1 MTISSSGAGG
11 IVGALALGALMTA
24 MSGTAAGQCGA
35 HWLPET
41 PEQAVTGSLI
51 AGMTMWDSDGA
62 GPLGAKVVAV
72 GSFTTA
78 GGVAAKNIA
87 CWDGANWEQIG
98 GGTNGFIVSVATLS
112 DGRLVIA
119 GNFTLAGN
127 VPVAHIA
134 IWDGVQW
141 SGLGEGLSGTPAGP
155 INFQVNALAADANGG
170 VYAAGAFT
178 TAGTTPVTNIA
189 YWDGTTWSALGSGL
203 SGFGAGQ
210 PWVSDLLLLP
220 SGELLASGAFSDAGG
235 TAVKSIAKWDGTS
248 WSNIAG
254 GGVDGA
260 AWCMERAP
268 SGSIYVGGSFGVLTG
283 PFQSGSNIAEWNGT
297 KWNKLGSGV
306 AGSSGIGGS
315 VRDIAI
321 LENGDLIVGG
331 SLTVAGGSPASSI
344 ARWDGAAWS
353 PLGAGIPSAVHTM
366 LVHPSGELLVGRDAT
381 SSSNKTKVF
390 SRWVSGTCCVGDLDL
405 NGEVNDSDFEL
416 FVVAYNI
423 LDCADPAMPAGCPA
437 DVNGDA
443 LVDDADFTLFV
454 VAYNALICS

>member
-1 MTISSSGAGG
+1 MMISSSGARGS
-11 IVGALALGALMTA
+11 VGALALGALMTA
-24 MSGTAAGQCGA
+24 MSGTAAGQCDA
-35 HWLPET
+35 HWVPES

-51 AGMTMWDSDGA
+51 AGMTMWDPDGA
-62 GPLGAKVVAV
+62 GPLAAKVVAV

-119 GNFTLAGN
+119 GNFTLAGTL
-127 VPVAHIA
+127 PVAHIA
-134 IWDGVQW
+134 IWDGEQW
-141 SGLGEGLSGTPAGP
+141 SGLGEGLSGTPPGP

-178 TAGTTPVTNIA
+178 TAGTTPVANIA
-189 YWDGTTWSALGSGL
+189 FWNGITWSALGSGL
-203 SGFGAGQ
+203 TGFGAGQ

-220 SGELLASGAFSDAGG
+220 SGELLAGGAFSDAGG

-248 WSNIAG
+248 WSNIVG
-254 GGVDGA
+254 GGVEGTV
-260 AWCMERAP
+260 WCMERAP

-283 PFQSGSNIAEWNGT
+283 PFQSTSNVAEWNGT

-321 LENGDLIVGG
+321 LENGDLIAGG
-331 SLTVAGGSPASSI
+331 SMTLAGGSPVSSI
-344 ARWDGAAWS
+344 ARWDGSTWS
-353 PLGAGIPSAVHTM
+353 PLGAGIPSAVHAM
-366 LVHPSGELLVGRDAT
+366 LVHPNGELLVGRDAT

-390 SRWVSGTCCVGDLDL
+390 SRWVSDTCCLGDLDL
-405 NGEVNDSDFEL
+405 NGAVNDSDFEL

-423 LDCADPAMPAGCPA
+423 LACEDELMAPGCPA
-437 DVNGDA
+437 DLNGDGM
-443 LVDDADFTLFV
+443 VDDADFQAFV
-454 VAYNALICS
+454 VAYDALACE

>member
-1 MTISSSGAGG
+1 MMISSSGACGA
-11 IVGALALGALMTA
+11 VGALALGVLMTA
-24 MSGTAAGQCGA
+24 MSGSAAGQCDA
-35 HWLPET
+35 RWVPET
-41 PEQAVTGSLI
+41 PEQEVTGSLI

-62 GPLGAKVVAV
+62 GPLPPKVVAV

-87 CWDGANWEQIG
+87 CWDGVNWEQIG
-98 GGTNGFIVSVATLS
+98 GGTNGYIVSVATLS

-134 IWDGVQW
+134 IWDGTQW
-141 SGLGEGLSGTPAGP
+141 SALGEGLSGAPAGP
-155 INFQVNALAADANGG
+155 INFQVNALAADADGG

-178 TAGTTPVTNIA
+178 TAGTTAVANIA
-189 YWDGTTWSALGSGL
+189 YWNGTTWSALGSGL
-203 SGFGAGQ
+203 SGFGTGQ

-220 SGELLASGAFSDAGG
+220 SGDLLASGAFSDAGG
-235 TAVKSIAKWDGTS
+235 VSVKSIAKWDGTS
-248 WSNIAG
+248 WSNIVG
-254 GGVDGA
+254 GGVEGTV
-260 AWCMERAP
+260 WCMELAP

-283 PFQSGSNIAEWNGT
+283 PFQSTSNIAEWNGT

-306 AGSSGIGGS
+306 AGTSGIGGS
-315 VRDIAI
+315 VRDAVF
-321 LENGDLIVGG
+321 LPNGDLIVGG
-331 SLTVAGGSPASSI
+331 SMTMAGGSPASSI
-344 ARWDGAAWS
+344 ARWDGSTWS
-353 PLGAGIPSAVHTM
+353 TLGAGIPSAVQAM

-405 NGEVNDSDFEL
+405 SGEVNDSDFEL

-423 LDCADPAMPAGCPA
+423 LVCEDGLMAPGCPA
-437 DVNGDA
+437 DFNDDGT
-443 LVDDADFTLFV
+443 VDDGDFQVFV
-454 VAYNALICS
+454 GAYDALICS